1 MQTQLVTFTSPLPL
15 LKTFDTRIKRYSK
28 NRSDFYRE
36 AMKKF
41 IKEEE
46 LFDKV
51 FSDGQKQAKKLGI
64 TENDVDRLIHEV
76 RKGKR

>member
-15 LKTFDTRIKRYSK
+15 LKTFDIRIKKYSK

-36 AMKKF
+36 AMEKF

-51 FSDGQKQAKKLGI
+51 FAYGQKQAKKMGI
-64 TENDVDRLIHEV
+64 TEDDVDRIVHEV
-76 RKGKR
+76 REGR

>member
-15 LKTFDTRIKRYSK
+15 LKSFDIRIKKYSK

-36 AMKKF
+36 AMEKF

-51 FSDGQKQAKKLGI
+51 FTYGQKQAKKMGI
-64 TENDVDRLIHEV
+64 TEDDVDRIVHEV
-76 RKGKR
+76 REGK

>member
-15 LKTFDTRIKRYSK
+15 LKTFDTRIKKYSK

-36 AMKKF
+36 AMEKF

-51 FSDGQKQAKKLGI
+51 FAYGQKQAKKMGI
-64 TENDVDRLIHEV
+64 TEDDVDRIVHEV
-76 RKGKR
+76 REGR